1 MSEIRVDKISGKT
14 SANAVT
20 VTGENGSTQTS
31 LQQGLCKAWV
41 TMDSDASTIVAF
53 DSFNTSSVT
62 DDATGKYGANINSNM
77 NNAHYFEIGSG
88 CNNVDD
94 SNNYNRYV
102 GVSHGFGSMDAER
115 TTSVAKIG
123 CYNSAFVD
131 TQTVGVSIHGDLA

>member
-14 SANAVT
+14 SVNAVT

-41 TMDSDASTIVAF
+41 TMDSDASTIAAF

-77 NNAHYFEIGSG
+77 NNTTYFEIGSG

-94 SNNYNRYV
+94 PNNYNRYI
-102 GVSHGFGSMDAER
+102 GVSHGFGSMDSER
-115 TTSVAKIG
+115 STSVAKIG
-123 CYNSAFVD
+123 CYNSAFID
-131 TQTVGVSIHGDLA
+131 TITVGLSIHGDLA

>member
-1 MSEIRVDKISGKT
+1 MSEIKVDKISGKT

-41 TMDSDASTIVAF
+41 TMDSDAETVVAF

-77 NNAHYFEIGSG
+77 NNAHYYEIGCG

-94 SNNYNRYV
+94 GNDYNRYV
-102 GVSHGFGSMDAER
+102 GVSHGFGSIDAER

-123 CYNSAFVD
+123 AYNAAFVD
-131 TQTVGVSIHGDLA
+131 VQTVGVSIHGDLA